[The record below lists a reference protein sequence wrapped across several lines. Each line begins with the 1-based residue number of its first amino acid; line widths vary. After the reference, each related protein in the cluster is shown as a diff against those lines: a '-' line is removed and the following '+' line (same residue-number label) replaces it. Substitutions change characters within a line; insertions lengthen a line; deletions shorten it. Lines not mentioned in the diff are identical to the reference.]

1 MKFKKI
7 LFFVFVMVFVVTF
20 SVIGTSCK
28 TTTSTTAA
36 AETTT
41 TAAAETTTATTAA
54 ETTVATTSA
63 VKKYKIALSNS
74 FMGNDWRQ
82 EMEKVAAEVAK
93 KEPFASK
100 CTLDIINCDNTPEAQ
115 SDSIDA
121 LIKQGYNA
129 ILVDASSS
137 DALNPV
143 ISRAKDAGIVVVSF
157 DQVVTSDLAW
167 KVETDWSKLPKI
179 LALYIAKAINGK
191 GNVVV
196 DRGLPGAPISKALQ
210 DGAESVFKTYPDIK
224 IVAYYDG
231 QYAQGPSLQGM
242 NNVLASNPK
251 IDAVYTQG
259 YTTPV
264 IQALQAAK
272 HPMVPMSGFD
282 YNGDMLMVLK
292 NNVKAIM
299 ANNIPGLSAI
309 ALKTAIDILD
319 GTPPEK
325 HIVVDPMFLATDTS
339 IDVGVPLVKIELGKT
354 CWEDKPDGFDWPV
367 LPENFPV
374 QLTPEEAAV
383 MK

>member
-1 MKFKKI
+1 MKLKKI
-7 LFFVFVMVFVVTF
+7 LLFTFVVVFVVVF
-20 SVIGTSCK
+20 SFIGVSCK
-28 TTTSTTAA
+28 TTTA
-36 AETTT
+36 TT
-41 TAAAETTTATTAA
+41 TAAVETTVAATTAA
-54 ETTVATTSA
+54 ETTAAAKV
-63 VKKYKIALSNS
+63 YKIALSNS
-74 FMGNDWRQ
+74 FLGNDWRQ
-82 EMEKVAAEVAK
+82 QMQKVVTEAAK

-100 CTLDIINCDNTPEAQ
+100 CTLDIVNCDNTPEAQ

-121 LIKQGYNA
+121 LIKQGYDA

-143 ISRAKDAGIVVVSF
+143 IGRAHDAGIVVVSF
-157 DQVVTSDLAW
+157 DQIVSSDVAW
-167 KVETDWSKLPKI
+167 KVETDWSKLPNI

-191 GNVVV
+191 GDVVV

-231 QYAQGPSLQGM
+231 QYAQGPSLEGM
-242 NNVLASNPK
+242 NSVLASNPK

-259 YTTPV
+259 YTGPV
-264 IQALQAAK
+264 IQALLAAK

-292 NNVKAIM
+292 NNVNAIM
-299 ANNIPGLSAI
+299 ANNIPGLGAM
-309 ALKTAIDILD
+309 ALKAAIDILD
-319 GTPPEK
+319 GAAPEN
-325 HIVVDPMFLATDTS
+325 HILIDPMFLATDTT

-354 CWEDKPDGFDWPV
+354 CWEDKPYGFDWPV
-367 LPENFPV
+367 LPADFPV

-383 MK
+383 TQ

>member
-1 MKFKKI
+1 MNLKKI
-7 LFFVFVMVFVVTF
+7 LLLTLVVVFVIAF
-20 SVIGTSCK
+20 SVTGVSCK
-28 TTTSTTAA
+28 TTVAT
-36 AETTT
+36 
-41 TAAAETTTATTAA
+41 TTAA
-54 ETTVATTSA
+54 ETTVAATTA
-63 VKKYKIALSNS
+63 AETTAATKVYKIALSNS
-74 FMGNDWRQ
+74 FLGNDWRQ
-82 EMEKVAAEVAK
+82 QMQKVAAEVAK
-93 KEPFASK
+93 KEPFASR
-100 CTLDIINCDNTPEAQ
+100 CTLDIVNCDNTPEAQ

-137 DALNPV
+137 DALNPA
-143 ISRAKDAGIVVVSF
+143 IGRAHDAGIVVVSF
-157 DQVVTSDLAW
+157 DQIVTSDVAW
-167 KVETDWSKLPKI
+167 KVETDWSKLPNI

-231 QYAQGPSLQGM
+231 QYAQGPSLEGM
-242 NNVLASNPK
+242 NSVLASNPK

-259 YTTPV
+259 YTGPV
-264 IQALQAAK
+264 IQALQAANLS
-272 HPMVPMSGFD
+272 MVPMSGFD

-292 NNVKAIM
+292 NNVNAIM
-299 ANNIPGLSAI
+299 ANNIPGLGAL

-319 GTPPEK
+319 GAAPEN
-325 HIVVDPMFLATDTS
+325 HILIDPMFLATDTT

-354 CWEDKPDGFDWPV
+354 CWEDKPYGFDWPV
-367 LPENFPV
+367 LPADFPV

-383 MK
+383 TK